1 MSWFQDKFLTVFL
14 LNVNQEPFFIDG
26 GFFCKL
32 IFVLQ
37 EANVKE
43 GVLKDG
49 EVVESNP
56 VVRKRGRPRK
66 LVTDTPSGVSE
77 DVSVQVFF
85 LVRVEKCCM
94 LEAIVH

>member
-1 MSWFQDKFLTVFL
+1 MTVFL

-26 GFFCKL
+26 SFFYKL
-32 IFVLQ
+32 ISVLQ

-43 GVLKDG
+43 GELKDG
-49 EVVESNP
+49 EVLESNP

-77 DVSVQVFF
+77 DVSVN
-85 LVRVEKCCM
+85 RYYKGWKRIT
-94 LEAIVH
+94 ANTAWW

>member
-1 MSWFQDKFLTVFL
+1 MTL
-14 LNVNQEPFFIDG
+14 LSLDFDQEPFFSDRN
-26 GFFCKL
+26 FFYRL
-32 IFVLQ
+32 TSVLQ

-43 GVLKDG
+43 GGLKDG

-77 DVSVQVFF
+77 DVSVNQYD
-85 LVRVEKCCM
+85 LGWKRITANTA
-94 LEAIVH
+94 LW